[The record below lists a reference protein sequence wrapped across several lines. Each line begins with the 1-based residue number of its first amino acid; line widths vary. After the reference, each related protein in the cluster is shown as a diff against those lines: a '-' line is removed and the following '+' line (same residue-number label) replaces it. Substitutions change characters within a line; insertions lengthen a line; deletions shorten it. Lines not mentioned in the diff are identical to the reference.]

1 MKLSKS
7 SIEKLQTCHKDIQK
21 VILAVAADTE
31 IQVIEGHR
39 TLERQEMLFKQKK
52 TKTMR
57 SKHLSVPSMAVDV
70 APINNG
76 KIDWN
81 DSTKFYGL
89 AKKILNKA
97 KELNITLRFGGDWD
111 MDGDF
116 KDQTF
121 NDLVHFEK
129 V

>member
-21 VILAVAADTE
+21 VILAVATDTE

-39 TLERQEMLFKQKK
+39 TLERQEMLYKQKK

-70 APINNG
+70 APIHNG

>member
-1 MKLSKS
+1 
-7 SIEKLQTCHKDIQK
+7 
-21 VILAVAADTE
+21 
-31 IQVIEGHR
+31 
-39 TLERQEMLFKQKK
+39 
-52 TKTMR
+52 MR

-70 APINNG
+70 APIHNG